1 MDPNL
6 IELAI
11 KWNHIAS
18 YMHFNTNLRFSIRI
32 FSVFSVFSVLRI
44 VCSRDG
50 GGGSSFAF
58 GVAGFTV
65 DGIAR
70 FCCIFR
76 CLPPFFVADFTLTYN
91 LS

>member
-1 MDPNL
+1 MILYNMGGSRDGGGG
-6 IELAI
+6 
-11 KWNHIAS
+11 
-18 YMHFNTNLRFSIRI
+18 
-32 FSVFSVFSVLRI
+32 
-44 VCSRDG
+44 SRDG

-76 CLPPFFVADFTLTYN
+76 CLPPFFVAVFTLTYN

>member
-1 MDPNL
+1 M
-6 IELAI
+6 EA
-11 KWNHIAS
+11 HS
-18 YMHFNTNLRFSIRI
+18 G
-32 FSVFSVFSVLRI
+32 
-44 VCSRDG
+44 SRDG

-76 CLPPFFVADFTLTYN
+76 CLPPFFVAVFTLTYN

>member
-1 MDPNL
+1 MHTKV
-6 IELAI
+6 IEPC
-11 KWNHIAS
+11 
-18 YMHFNTNLRFSIRI
+18 
-32 FSVFSVFSVLRI
+32 V
-44 VCSRDG
+44 VCEPCV
-50 GGGSSFAF
+50 AF

>member
-1 MDPNL
+1 MK
-6 IELAI
+6 IYALAVTKGNDMYEDMYI
-11 KWNHIAS
+11 FWL
-18 YMHFNTNLRFSIRI
+18 YNTKEEPPH
-32 FSVFSVFSVLRI
+32 
-44 VCSRDG
+44 G

-76 CLPPFFVADFTLTYN
+76 CLPPSFVADFTLTYN